1 MTSTSTP
8 PHDTTSVLSSEEHWA
23 DEVAA
28 RLRLL
33 QAAGAD
39 EPVEQREAHIEEQ
52 VKRSLQSVPA
62 AQRARYLERL
72 TARFPIGQVTIIS
85 APSGQG
91 GADRKPQTPEELA
104 LVVGEAWGRF
114 TPEQK
119 KQFRER
125 LAALGLAELA
135 TAAPTAAATPAPAA
149 DAGDFSEAKRVF
161 GLAPAEN
168 IVPLRLGRL
177 AAIEND
183 FFAKLDTL
191 AWGTWKQVAPQSPL
205 KKDATGDLRSQ
216 LRRYLKGD
224 AEPSD
229 QQMAQ
234 QVDRTRQLVS
244 SLVGSLAVTSRG
256 FVKRYQTRYSPD
268 AVKDIVRMEGGI
280 GPFGGDAK
288 CWKKYS
294 ELAGEITELS
304 IHAEM
309 MEAVARFVEE
319 MTKPKKTATPFQA

>member
-1 MTSTSTP
+1 MTTTSTP
-8 PHDTTSVLSSEEHWA
+8 PHDTTSVLPSEEHWA

-39 EPVEQREAHIEEQ
+39 EPVEQREAHIEDQ

-72 TARFPIGQVTIIS
+72 TARFPTGQVTVIA
-85 APSGQG
+85 APSNGA
-91 GADRKPQTPEELA
+91 ADRKPQTPEELA
-104 LVVGEAWGRF
+104 LIVGEAWGRF

-135 TAAPTAAATPAPAA
+135 TAAPTAAAVPAPAA
-149 DAGDFSEAKRVF
+149 DAGDFSEAKRIF
-161 GLAPAEN
+161 GLAPNEN

-177 AAIEND
+177 AAIETD

-191 AWGTWKQVAPQSPL
+191 AWSTWKQVAPQSSL
-205 KKDATGDLRSQ
+205 KKENTGDLRSQ
-216 LRRYLKGD
+216 LKRYLKGD
-224 AEPSD
+224 AEPGD

-234 QVDRTRQLVS
+234 QIERTRQLVS
-244 SLVGSLAVTSRG
+244 SLVGALAVTSRG

-319 MTKPKKTATPFQA
+319 MTKQKKTATPFQA